1 MKRLFLLLA
10 ISMFIFTTGVAQ
22 KSNVSKAKNKALSVE
37 APDFKGAKEAIEEA
51 LVNEDTKNLSNTLYV
66 AGLVYEKSAESEFIK
81 VQTGAAGAS
90 EIAMGE
96 DAIKAFNYYL
106 EADKLDQMPDSKGK
120 IKPKYT
126 KKISASMLNMYNKMM
141 FVNYAIKKY
150 EAEEW
155 QDAINSFTM
164 HTDILNLP
172 LLAVQKDVP
181 AKDSTYYQISYYA
194 GMCAW
199 SGELNDQAIAI
210 YTSLKD
216 KGYNENGVYQ
226 SLCQIY
232 QGEKDTVNFVATL
245 LEGVDR
251 FPSEFY
257 FLGNLINH
265 YVYSNQADKATEFL
279 DKAIINDPTNP
290 QLYNVKGS
298 MLELQD
304 DYDGAMENFDKAM
317 ELDPNSSDSWSNKGR
332 LIYNKAFKAEGEANA
347 IRDFNLADIEIAKAN
362 EIFKESIQYF
372 EKALELNPEDYD
384 VMKTLRGLY
393 YRFSDDDASYQTKYD
408 EINERINN

>member
-1 MKRLFLLLA
+1 MKRLFLLFA

-51 LVNEDTKNLSNTLYV
+51 LVNEDTKNLANTLYI
-66 AGLVYEKSAESEFIK
+66 AGLVYEKSAENEFIK
-81 VQTGAAGAS
+81 VQTGADGAS

-96 DAIKAFNYYL
+96 DAIKAFNYYV
-106 EADKLDQMPDSKGK
+106 EADKLDKMPDSKGK
-120 IKPKYT
+120 IKPKFT
-126 KKISASMLNMYNKMM
+126 KKISASMLNMYTKMM

-172 LLAVQKDVP
+172 LLADQKDVP
-181 AKDSTYYQISYYA
+181 AKDSTYYQITYYA

-199 SGELNDQAIAI
+199 GGELNDQAIAI

-232 QGEKDTVNFVATL
+232 QGEKDTVNFVNTL
-245 LEGVDR
+245 LEGVDK

-265 YVYSNQADKATEFL
+265 YVYSNQADKATGFL

-298 MLELQD
+298 MLELQE
-304 DYDGAMENFDKAM
+304 DYEGAMENFNKAM
-317 ELDPNSSDSWSNKGR
+317 ELNPETADTWSNIGR
-332 LIYNKAFKAEGEANA
+332 LIYNKAFKAESEANA